1 MGTRGDAAVAKLLGK
16 KCMFVLVLALYI
28 DENTDAVNCT
38 YDRSLI
44 KVNL

>member
-1 MGTRGDAAVAKLLGK
+1 MGTIGGAAVVKLLGK
-16 KCMFVLVLALYI
+16 KCMFVLVLALCR
-28 DENTDAVNCT
+28 DENIDAKNCT